1 MASKQVLTAAFFD
14 QFTSFSSELCEMYP
28 DDADFSMFAT
38 TLKLMKMTNPALV
51 IKYVRDNV
59 LQFEDKIMKKDE
71 SFFLD
76 YNFAEYADAVDM
88 NIFQKL
94 RQYIANMSPSV
105 KEQCLGL
112 YSKYC
117 SSSQGSQVKQFQ
129 IRINLLAPKFG
140 VLE

>member
-14 QFTSFSSELCEMYP
+14 QFMAFTSELCEMYP
-28 DDADFSMFAT
+28 DDSDFSMFET

-51 IKYVRDNV
+51 VKYVRDNV

-76 YNFAEYADAVDM
+76 YDFAEYANDVDM

-94 RQYIANMSPSV
+94 RQYTSSMSRSSKNSV
-105 KEQCLGL
+105 WTYIQNI
-112 YSKYC
+112 
-117 SSSQGSQVKQFQ
+117 V
-129 IRINLLAPKFG
+129 RLAKA
-140 VLE
+140 LQ

>member
-14 QFTSFSSELCEMYP
+14 QFMAFTSELCGMYP

-38 TLKLMKMTNPALV
+38 TLKLMKMTNPALI

-94 RQYIANMSPSV
+94 RQYIANMTPS
-105 KEQCLGL
+105 
-112 YSKYC
+112 SKNSVWVYI
-117 SSSQGSQVKQFQ
+117 QNIV
-129 IRINLLAPKFG
+129 RLAKA
-140 VLE
+140 LK

>member
-14 QFTSFSSELCEMYP
+14 QFMAFASELGEMYP

-51 IKYVRDNV
+51 VKYVRDNV

-71 SFFLD
+71 SFFLEYD
-76 YNFAEYADAVDM
+76 FAEYANDVDM

-94 RQYIANMSPSV
+94 RQYTSSMSPS
-105 KEQCLGL
+105 
-112 YSKYC
+112 SKISVWTYI
-117 SSSQGSQVKQFQ
+117 QNIV
-129 IRINLLAPKFG
+129 RLAKA
-140 VLE
+140 LQ

>member
-1 MASKQVLTAAFFD
+1 MASKQVLTQAFFD

-38 TLKLMKMTNPALV
+38 TLKLMKMTNPALI

-94 RQYIANMSPSV
+94 RQYIASMSPS
-105 KEQCLGL
+105 
-112 YSKYC
+112 SKNSVWVYI
-117 SSSQGSQVKQFQ
+117 QNIV
-129 IRINLLAPKFG
+129 RLAKA
-140 VLE
+140 LK

>member
-14 QFTSFSSELCEMYP
+14 QFTSFTTELCGMYP
-28 DDADFSMFAT
+28 DDADFSMFAS

-76 YNFAEYADAVDM
+76 YNFAEYAEAIDM
-88 NIFQKL
+88 NIFQKI
-94 RQYIANMSPSV
+94 RQYIANMSPASKISV
-105 KEQCLGL
+105 WTYIQNIL
-112 YSKYC
+112 
-117 SSSQGSQVKQFQ
+117 
-129 IRINLLAPKFG
+129 RLAKAIQ
-140 VLE
+140 

>member
-1 MASKQVLTAAFFD
+1 MASKQVLTQAFFD
-14 QFTSFSSELCEMYP
+14 QFTSFSTELCEMYP

-71 SFFLD
+71 SFFLE
-76 YNFAEYADAVDM
+76 YNFAEYAEAVDM

-94 RQYIANMSPSV
+94 RQYIANMTPS
-105 KEQCLGL
+105 
-112 YSKYC
+112 SKNSVWVYI
-117 SSSQGSQVKQFQ
+117 QNIV
-129 IRINLLAPKFG
+129 RLAKA
-140 VLE
+140 LK

>member
-1 MASKQVLTAAFFD
+1 MASKQVLTAAFYD

-28 DDADFSMFAT
+28 DDSDFAMFAT

-59 LQFEDKIMKKDE
+59 LQFEDKIMNKDE

-76 YNFAEYADAVDM
+76 YNFSEYTEAVDM

-94 RQYIANMSPSV
+94 RQYIVSMSPS
-105 KEQCLGL
+105 
-112 YSKYC
+112 SKTSVWTYIQNIVRL
-117 SSSQGSQVKQFQ
+117 SKA
-129 IRINLLAPKFG
+129 LK
-140 VLE
+140 

>member
-38 TLKLMKMTNPALV
+38 TLKLMKMTNPALI

-59 LQFEDKIMKKDE
+59 LQFDDKIMKKDE

-76 YNFAEYADAVDM
+76 YNFAEYAEAVDM

-94 RQYIANMSPSV
+94 RQYIASMSPASKNSV
-105 KEQCLGL
+105 WTYIQNI
-112 YSKYC
+112 
-117 SSSQGSQVKQFQ
+117 V
-129 IRINLLAPKFG
+129 RLAKA
-140 VLE
+140 LK

>member
-14 QFTSFSSELCEMYP
+14 QFMAFTSELCEMYP
-28 DDADFSMFAT
+28 DDSDFSMFAT

-51 IKYVRDNV
+51 VKYVRDNV

-76 YNFAEYADAVDM
+76 YDFAEYANDVDM

-94 RQYIANMSPSV
+94 RQYTSSMSRSSKNSV
-105 KEQCLGL
+105 WTYIQNI
-112 YSKYC
+112 
-117 SSSQGSQVKQFQ
+117 V
-129 IRINLLAPKFG
+129 RLAKA
-140 VLE
+140 LK

>member
-14 QFTSFSSELCEMYP
+14 QFMSFASELCEMYP

-38 TLKLMKMTNPALV
+38 TLTLMKMTNPALV
-51 IKYVRDNV
+51 VTYVRDNV

-76 YNFAEYADAVDM
+76 YDFAEYANDIDM

-94 RQYIANMSPSV
+94 RQYITSMTPASKTSV
-105 KEQCLGL
+105 WTYIQNI
-112 YSKYC
+112 
-117 SSSQGSQVKQFQ
+117 V
-129 IRINLLAPKFG
+129 RLAKA
-140 VLE
+140 LK

>member
-94 RQYIANMSPSV
+94 RQYIANMS
-105 KEQCLGL
+105 
-112 YSKYC
+112 
-117 SSSQGSQVKQFQ
+117 SSSKNSVWVYIQNIV
-129 IRINLLAPKFG
+129 RLAKA
-140 VLE
+140 LK

>member
-1 MASKQVLTAAFFD
+1 MASKQVLTQAFFD
-14 QFTSFSSELCEMYP
+14 QFTSFSTELCEMYP

-76 YNFAEYADAVDM
+76 YNFAEYAEAVDM

-94 RQYIANMSPSV
+94 RQYIANMSPASKNSV
-105 KEQCLGL
+105 WVYIQNI
-112 YSKYC
+112 
-117 SSSQGSQVKQFQ
+117 V
-129 IRINLLAPKFG
+129 RLAKA
-140 VLE
+140 LK

>member
-14 QFTSFSSELCEMYP
+14 QFMAFASELCEMYP

-51 IKYVRDNV
+51 VKYVRDNV

-71 SFFLD
+71 SFFLEYD
-76 YNFAEYADAVDM
+76 FAEYANDVDM

-94 RQYIANMSPSV
+94 RQYTSSMSPS
-105 KEQCLGL
+105 
-112 YSKYC
+112 SKTSVWTYI
-117 SSSQGSQVKQFQ
+117 QNIV
-129 IRINLLAPKFG
+129 RLAKA
-140 VLE
+140 LQ

>member
-14 QFTSFSSELCEMYP
+14 QFMAFTSELCEMYP

-38 TLKLMKMTNPALV
+38 TLTLMKMTNPALV
-51 IKYVRDNV
+51 VTYVRDNV

-76 YNFAEYADAVDM
+76 YDFAEYANDIDM

-94 RQYIANMSPSV
+94 RQYITSMTPASKTSV
-105 KEQCLGL
+105 WTYIQNIVRL
-112 YSKYC
+112 
-117 SSSQGSQVKQFQ
+117 VKA
-129 IRINLLAPKFG
+129 IK
-140 VLE
+140 

>member
-1 MASKQVLTAAFFD
+1 MASKQVLTQAFFD
-14 QFTSFSSELCEMYP
+14 QFTSFSTELCEMYP

-38 TLKLMKMTNPALV
+38 TLKLMNMTNPALI

-94 RQYIANMSPSV
+94 RQYIASMSPS
-105 KEQCLGL
+105 
-112 YSKYC
+112 SKKSVWVYI
-117 SSSQGSQVKQFQ
+117 QNIV
-129 IRINLLAPKFG
+129 RLAKA
-140 VLE
+140 LK